1 MTREEELLVEKALT
15 AHRRRA
21 PDGAIVPSGA
31 WADLGAEGRRA
42 VFEAARALRALEA
55 AIDDKGLS
63 STARA
68 VLGRIA
74 SEGR

>member
-1 MTREEELLVEKALT
+1 MTREEELLIEKALT

-21 PDGAIVPSGA
+21 PDGSIVPSGA
-31 WADLGAEGRRA
+31 WADLDAEGRRA
-42 VFEAARALRALEA
+42 VFDAAQRLRAMEA

-68 VLGRIA
+68 VLGRLA